1 MSFLKESYKVKA
13 ETIIKNL
20 EKRNM
25 QGFYVDNKE
34 EALEKFITLINE
46 DDVIAWG
53 GSTTIDEIGVK
64 KLLEEKN
71 ISVIDRDKAK
81 SPEER
86 AQLMKKALTADVF
99 ITSTNAITMDGELM
113 NVDGVGNRLA
123 AYNYGPDSVI
133 VFAGMNKVVPEISVA
148 LARVRSKA
156 TVPNAIRVNAQ
167 SPCRFTGNC
176 SECTGINSLCCQ
188 ILITRC
194 SKPKDRIKII
204 LIGESL
210 GF

>member
-1 MSFLKESYKVKA
+1 MNFLKDAYRVKA

-25 QGFYVDNKE
+25 QGFYVDTKE
-34 EALEKFITLINE
+34 EALNKFMTLINK

-53 GSTTIDEIGVK
+53 GSTTVDEIGVK
-64 KLLEEKN
+64 RLLEEKN

-86 AQLMKKALTADVF
+86 AQLMRKALTADVF

-133 VFAGMNKVVPEISVA
+133 VFAGMNKIVPEIGVA
-148 LARVRSKA
+148 LARVRSEA

-167 SPCRFTGNC
+167 SPCRFTGKC

-194 SKPKDRIKII
+194 SKPKDRIKVI

>member
-1 MSFLKESYKVKA
+1 MSFLKDAYRVKA
-13 ETIIKNL
+13 QTIIKNL

-25 QGFYVDNKE
+25 LGFYVDTKE
-34 EALEKFITLINE
+34 EALDKFISLINAN
-46 DDVIAWG
+46 DLVAWG
-53 GSTTIDEIGVK
+53 GSTTLDEIGIK
-64 KLLEEKN
+64 KLLEVKN
-71 ISVIDRDKAK
+71 ISVINRDNAK
-81 SPEER
+81 TPEER
-86 AQLMKKALTADVF
+86 TLLMKKALTADVF

-133 VFAGMNKVVPEISVA
+133 VFAGMNKVVPDINLA
-148 LARVRSKA
+148 LARIRSEA
-156 TVPNAIRVNAQ
+156 TVPNAIRLNAQ

-176 SECTGINSLCCQ
+176 SECMGINSLCCQ

-194 SKPKDRIKII
+194 SKPTNRIKII
-204 LIGESL
+204 LIGEEL

>member
-1 MSFLKESYKVKA
+1 MNFLKEAYKVKA

-25 QGFYVDNKE
+25 QGFYVDTKE
-34 EALEKFITLINE
+34 EALDKFMTLINAG
-46 DDVIAWG
+46 DVVAWG
-53 GSTTIDEIGVK
+53 GSTTVDEIGVK
-64 KLLEEKN
+64 KLLDEKN

-86 AQLMKKALTADVF
+86 TQLMKKALTADVF

-133 VFAGMNKVVPEISVA
+133 VFAGMNKVVPEMSVA
-148 LARVRSKA
+148 LARVRSEA
-156 TVPNAIRVNAQ
+156 TVPNSIRVNAQ
-167 SPCRFTGNC
+167 SPCRFTGKC
-176 SECTGINSLCCQ
+176 SECIGINSLCCQ

-194 SKPKDRIKII
+194 SKPQNRIKII

>member
-1 MSFLKESYKVKA
+1 MDFLKEAYKLKA
-13 ETIIKNL
+13 KTLIKNL

-34 EALEKFITLINE
+34 EALEKFMTLINE
-46 DDVIAWG
+46 NDIIAWG
-53 GSTTIDEIGVK
+53 GSTTVDEIGVK

-86 AQLMKKALTADVF
+86 VHLMKKALTADVF

-113 NVDGVGNRLA
+113 NVDGSGNRLA

-133 VFAGMNKVVPEISVA
+133 VFVGMNKVVPELSVA
-148 LARVRSKA
+148 LGRIRSEA

-167 SPCRFTGNC
+167 SPCSLTGKC
-176 SECTGINSLCCQ
+176 SECTGDNSICCQ

-194 SKPKDRIKII
+194 SRPQNRIKII